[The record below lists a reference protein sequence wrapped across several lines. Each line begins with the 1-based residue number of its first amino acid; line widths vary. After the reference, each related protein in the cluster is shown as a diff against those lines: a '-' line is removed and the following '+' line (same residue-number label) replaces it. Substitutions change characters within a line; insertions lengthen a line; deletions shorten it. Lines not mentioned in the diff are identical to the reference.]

1 LSAAQADFEFHGGI
15 VKATHNNFLI
25 FLYEVLDYLLK
36 RNQSERWVAL
46 LKFANRP
53 KASVVAMRSH
63 EVIYKSIVEGDEVK
77 AEDFM
82 REHFQAFECL

>member
-1 LSAAQADFEFHGGI
+1 
-15 VKATHNNFLI
+15 
-25 FLYEVLDYLLK
+25 
-36 RNQSERWVAL
+36 
-46 LKFANRP
+46 
-53 KASVVAMRSH
+53 MRSH